1 VLERVAAVDEVRRQI
16 RMVVDADVV
25 ALEHARQFTLRIGL
39 PIDVDR
45 RIVRA
50 YDALPDWRELIVTVE
65 K

>member
-1 VLERVAAVDEVRRQI
+1 
-16 RMVVDADVV
+16 
-25 ALEHARQFTLRIGL
+25 LRIGL

-45 RIVRA
+45 RIVSA